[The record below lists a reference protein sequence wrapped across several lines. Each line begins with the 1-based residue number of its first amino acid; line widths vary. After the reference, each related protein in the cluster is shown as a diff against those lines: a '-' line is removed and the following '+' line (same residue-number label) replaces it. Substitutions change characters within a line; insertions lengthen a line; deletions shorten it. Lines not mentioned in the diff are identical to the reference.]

1 MGDTFGQ
8 LLQEILSNPPS
19 EETDLEASY
28 KLLRVVTE
36 AGLETL
42 PQHDPFTRRD
52 HLIKQAQDSISV
64 IEITVQ
70 RAPALLLYPN
80 QGSNESSQSQLF
92 FWILPRIFA
101 LLGNPQ
107 ADELQSALQRLF
119 SSLITSL
126 VGISHLW
133 QNAVTYVNVYRSCI
147 DDLLSALRN
156 LSESECDRP
165 LSIDLPPAVP
175 QDGAF
180 SASHQSI
187 AQKRIPQFHVSETM
201 HACKLAFFMI
211 QALLGVSK
219 SWNGVSIPQ
228 IVVQDLRNCGVEWCY
243 SLLQT
248 YPLWH
253 LWFGSS
259 QSTEAFTESY
269 IRLLRSLLPTQE
281 PLRQANVLMQ
291 AIATVLSRN
300 SEVPLLGTLQ
310 LEIAKSIFTVW
321 ELSLAMHTVKQLSMD
336 HLTPILLK
344 VQTSTSSRRGL
355 SPELKLV
362 IRHWLQKHSSG
373 DQGLAE
379 GLSQNYV
386 DEVGII
392 NSSKDTEFQAAF
404 SRLGICQP
412 SEHESRPTKRAKLT
426 QITQNNAAD
435 SYNRLECEIGK
446 ILGESEEEPVN
457 TVRADLTPRFLNL
470 PEAEQMELLN
480 IVARLPCAASVPQK
494 TPESSISIP
503 NCSRCDTIPSSE
515 SVDVEFKRLTR
526 RAWKEQFFD
535 KFQAQILEF
544 FTTLVSSSEFQKTT
558 NLRVQAMLVIRRL
571 LHHSEFTDC
580 LDLKSSAV
588 GQFCLKSLHST
599 IRELRIVAGFT
610 LSAFVRHEVCEK
622 YRQDNRVLALDY
634 LRQLSSRDEVNLL
647 ETIVFAWGQVAQ
659 VCGDEE
665 LNLVLLQLIDFLGHP
680 NPLICGLAFNEL
692 QRLSEA
698 LDSHPAELLKPFS
711 RSISV
716 SVVKDLIGRPQKVQQ
731 LADLLQISVNHYL
744 LATEHETLPF
754 LVSAKRRDILERL
767 AAAHGPE
774 TTIQDVCMQ
783 PRANLIA
790 ILSQLLLEP
799 ASDIQS
805 GVMTSLCEVAP
816 GFAEYDLASLVKLD
830 SILIMCEMLKAA
842 GDAGARRKPQVH
854 RSIQQIA
861 ALTETRPAKS
871 VAKQNRAILGFFEQH
886 ILGIMAHFSDV
897 IEKGLAIHP
906 MNEKRSCI
914 RAIEELVSLSE
925 GRIGIALPQI
935 RACLQSALD
944 IPALKELAFS
954 AWATMVTKLGDD
966 DISNIIDHTFAIVAQ
981 SWDTFSDKTAQKAYD
996 TISFLIKNHESR
1008 LRESIETVPSLA
1020 GIPVFSKIEAEIAR
1034 FKSSTDLDKKYLAFA
1049 KRCLDESSVIVAQAL
1064 KELEPFLESH
1074 SQFLHESASSED
1086 PNPLIGDLIR
1096 SILDACVTF
1105 KEDRRDISIASAR
1118 CLGIIGC
1125 VDPTRIDSLRERR
1138 DILILSNFER
1148 AAEAIDF
1155 AALLLETVL
1164 VKAFRS
1170 ATNARAQGFLAYAMQ
1185 ELLRFC
1191 GFHESLTPKSRNAD
1205 DDSRAARWRKMP
1217 SSIRTTL
1224 TPFLNSRYLLTSNFA
1239 QKAIQSYPIFR
1250 KTLTHS
1256 LWLRSFTSDLL
1267 RKGKGDNAET
1277 IFSIL
1282 SRVIHGQEITIA
1294 AFLLPFVVLNVV
1306 IGGTDIEAENIQ
1318 KELLSILSESIAAST
1333 QSEVETIKQCSENV
1347 FRILDY
1353 MSRWMQEKKKIL
1365 AQIQLTAERLGS
1377 SPPDAEIIRDTSQ
1390 ISSVERILSCVPA
1403 AVVSSRAMDC
1413 RSYARAAYH
1422 WEIHMRQEDDKCSAL
1437 GLEYLSPSLHE
1448 HLQEIYAHIDEP
1460 DAVEG
1465 LSAVLDFVK
1474 PEQQLMEY
1482 VRLQQWDSVQAW
1494 YQIHHRRDPDNVDFQ
1509 IQLSRSLYESG
1520 QNDALLD
1527 MIDRVQGQKE
1537 SCAPELLAYAVETSW
1552 ATGRWQDLEKYLKIA
1567 PQSESKAR
1575 ETEFDISIAEIIHHL
1590 HQGDFDRAEKTIR
1603 SSREGIVKSMS
1614 TSGTNSIQSC
1624 RDQLRGLHVLY
1635 ELEIISGLPVS
1646 RSNERKVVR
1655 DRLDRRL
1662 PVLGTFVNDKQALL
1676 RLRRTAM
1683 ELSRLQFN
1691 NLDRASTFT
1700 SSARIARKE
1709 GKMGTARSAIISAQN
1724 LEDESALIE
1733 HARMLWKD
1741 GQHRNA
1747 IKMLEGAIELEA
1759 FRPLDLDPDKDTL
1772 TESIPPD
1779 QNLLTARALLLWAKW
1794 LDTSGQ
1800 TQSRIIIEKYQNA
1813 IRAFA
1818 RWEKGHYHLGKHYNK
1833 LLESEK
1839 ALPASKQSTAFLC
1852 GETAKLVIDNYTRS
1866 IAFGNKYI
1874 YQTLPRVITLWL
1886 EVASEAQQ
1894 STRAT
1899 DSNHD
1904 QRQKVLDAIH
1914 RQLMKYCNRLPAFP
1928 FYTALPQLVSR
1939 ISHPHP
1945 ETWKVLQSIITK
1957 IISHHPQQAIW
1968 SIMAVVRSSNP
1979 ERCSRGHNIM
1989 NNLKSSSKKGKGGS
2003 NGLDLRSLIN
2013 HGQRLCDALLNACEV
2028 AVEPRTSHVSLSR
2041 NLGFHHP
2048 LAPCLL
2054 VVPVEAHFAVS
2065 LPTKM
2070 PQGIKNHKAFPR
2082 EATTIAAFEDD
2093 VLVLSSLQRPRKLT
2107 VRGSDG
2113 KTYGLLCKPKDD
2125 LRKDQRLME
2134 FNAMINRALKRETE
2148 ASKRRLYIKT
2158 YAVTPLNEEC
2168 GAIEWVEGLKPIRDI
2183 MHQIYRNRAVKVDY
2197 NEIRHILNAAIADNN
2212 EATLKKFW
2220 VERLVKHF
2228 YPVLHEWFVESFPE
2242 PEAWLA
2248 ARLRYTRSC
2257 AVMSMVGHVL
2267 GLGDRHGENIL
2278 LQEGN
2283 GGVFHV
2289 DFNCL
2294 FDKGL
2299 TFEKPE
2305 LVPFRLTHNMVDA
2318 MGAYGYEGP
2327 FRKSAELTMRT
2338 LRSYEDTLMTILETF
2353 LYDPTQD
2360 FIGRKNRKTSAAGV
2374 PDTPGEV
2381 LDSVRAKLRGLMRG
2395 ESVPLSV
2402 EGHVEALIKM
2412 AVDERNLASMY
2423 IGWCAFW

>member
-70 RAPALLLYPN
+70 RAPALLL
-80 QGSNESSQSQLF
+80 
-92 FWILPRIFA
+92 IFA

-133 QNAVTYVNVYRSCI
+133 QNAVTYVNVY
-147 DDLLSALRN
+147 
-156 LSESECDRP
+156 
-165 LSIDLPPAVP
+165 
-175 QDGAF
+175 
-180 SASHQSI
+180 
-187 AQKRIPQFHVSETM
+187 
-201 HACKLAFFMI
+201 
-211 QALLGVSK
+211 
-219 SWNGVSIPQ
+219 
-228 IVVQDLRNCGVEWCY
+228 
-243 SLLQT
+243 
-248 YPLWH
+248 
-253 LWFGSS
+253 S

-503 NCSRCDTIPSSE
+503 NCSRCETIPSSE

-925 GRIGIALPQI
+925 GRIGIALP
-935 RACLQSALD
+935 QSALD